1 MRYLIATILICL
13 FALCDSTAEA
23 RGRRGYSGGSS
34 SYGGWQKFP
43 ADAKIVVHDGLPLVN
58 ALRKARGLH
67 PFKRD
72 EKLWANAAKQAERQA
87 RHGFMGHDG
96 CDLSDGAAEGCG
108 CAEVGNPGGWNSC
121 CWTEG
126 YTYAS
131 AAYVD
136 VVYPNGS
143 ANRFCTIH
151 VK

>member
-1 MRYLIATILICL
+1 MRFALAILACLLIASN
-13 FALCDSTAEA
+13 ADA
-23 RGRRGYSGGSS
+23 RGRRGGGGSG
-34 SYGGWQKFP
+34 GGWQAFP
-43 ADAKIVVHDGLPLVN
+43 PDARIIVHDGLPLVN

-67 PFKRD
+67 PFRRD
-72 EKLWANAAKQAERQA
+72 VKLWPNAAKQAERQA

-96 CDLSDGAAEGCG
+96 CDLSDGAAEGVG

-136 VVYPNGS
+136 VTYPDGS
-143 ANRFCTIH
+143 TNRFCTIH
-151 VK
+151 TR